1 MSDLSNNPL
10 LQYMARLAP
19 SSQQTMRYI
28 LQDAADR
35 LGFVDCNIV
44 DVPWHRLEPGHV
56 IALVAALRA
65 DGYAPQ
71 QLVAVRQRD
80 SRGDERGL
88 APGPDRS

>member
-1 MSDLSNNPL
+1 MVGPVRCWPTLRYRIHVLSDLSKNPL

-65 DGYAPQ
+65 EE
-71 QLVAVRQRD
+71 VRKI
-80 SRGDERGL
+80 
-88 APGPDRS
+88 AI